1 MSTEKTKNVIHI
13 IPYGY
18 YAYTSKLNQG
28 LGLLIIEKHEKTV
41 SGLKLNIGK
50 IQKFDM
56 SILSFET
63 LLAYNTIEFV
73 EKVPKE
79 VGNEM
84 REMYKN
90 IV

>member
-1 MSTEKTKNVIHI
+1 
-13 IPYGY
+13 
-18 YAYTSKLNQG
+18 
-28 LGLLIIEKHEKTV
+28 
-41 SGLKLNIGK
+41 
-50 IQKFDM
+50 
-56 SILSFET
+56 

>member
-1 MSTEKTKNVIHI
+1 MSTEKTENVIHI

-18 YAYTSKLNQG
+18 YVYTSKLNQG

-41 SGLKLNIGK
+41 SGLKLSIGK
-50 IQKFDM
+50 IQKFNM

-63 LLAYNTIEFV
+63 LLAYNTIQFI

-79 VGNEM
+79 VGKEM
-84 REMYKN
+84 KQMYDN